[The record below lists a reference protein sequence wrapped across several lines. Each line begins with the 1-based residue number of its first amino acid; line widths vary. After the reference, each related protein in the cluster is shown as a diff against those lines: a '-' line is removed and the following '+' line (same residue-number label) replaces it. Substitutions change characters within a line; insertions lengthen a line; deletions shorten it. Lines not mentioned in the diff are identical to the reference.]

1 VKKFVYF
8 NRFIIISLFCLLD
21 FKANLIIK
29 YLLMSDKAVWPEL
42 VGHDGQEAVNQIK
55 GERPDLNVIIV

>member
-1 VKKFVYF
+1 
-8 NRFIIISLFCLLD
+8 
-21 FKANLIIK
+21 
-29 YLLMSDKAVWPEL
+29 MSDKAVWPEL